1 MVHTNRQTYAISDVC
16 SSSRI
21 LSAGVSK
28 LHSDSTFNYYKVAVD
43 AGVKMMEDAIATACR
58 KGGMEAV
65 CPGPS
70 GCHFNDETM

>member
-1 MVHTNRQTYAISDVC
+1 MPA
-16 SSSRI
+16 

-43 AGVKMMEDAIATACR
+43 DGVRMTEDAIATACR

-70 GCHFNDETM
+70 GCMYNVETR